1 LNRESFASPNGL
13 DNSFKSGTPITLL
26 LPVLLTDL
34 LLEALSIAFVSVGVT
49 APLFLPEAG
58 GAEPFGF
65 EIGAEESSGIVVGI
79 EDMFFPPRE
88 MGAREEEVETGFERE
103 DGGLDEVVDRRESAG
118 ADSRLVEVKEGGKD
132 GQL

>member
-1 LNRESFASPNGL
+1 
-13 DNSFKSGTPITLL
+13 
-26 LPVLLTDL
+26 
-34 LLEALSIAFVSVGVT
+34 
-49 APLFLPEAG
+49 
-58 GAEPFGF
+58 
-65 EIGAEESSGIVVGI
+65 
-79 EDMFFPPRE
+79 